1 MKQWEKAAAMAL
13 SLCMLLALLTGCM
26 KIELDINVKSNGKAD
41 LCLLYA
47 MADSAMDAG
56 GGDAALTPEDIE
68 EYEKEG
74 WTAEDYSQDGYT
86 GFVLK
91 KSDVDLSETEVMEG
105 AEGSIRK
112 EGSTY
117 IVDFEP
123 VAEAD
128 QADFAET
135 ASWLKTM
142 GGSFIVRVTLPAKP
156 VSHNAT
162 SVSEDGKT
170 LEWDVLSMDVTQPI
184 HVEFKTS
191 NPALIIGIAAAAVVV
206 IALIFVA
213 MKSRKQ
219 RAPEAFA
226 PGETASMPEEAPAV
240 PEEAPVIPE
249 EAPVIPEEVQAAPE
263 EAPVSTIPEEVTP
276 EETPKEGT
284 L

>member
-1 MKQWEKAAAMAL
+1 MKQWKTIAATIL
-13 SLCMLLALLTGCM
+13 SLCLLLVLLTGCM

-56 GGDAALTPEDIE
+56 AGDAALTPEDIE

-86 GFVLK
+86 GVVLK
-91 KSDVDLSETEVMEG
+91 KFDVDLSETEVMEG

-123 VAEAD
+123 VSKED
-128 QADFAET
+128 QADFEET

-142 GGSFIVRVTLPAKP
+142 GGSFVVRMTLPDKP

-226 PGETASMPEEAPAV
+226 PGETAAM
-240 PEEAPVIPE
+240 PE

-276 EETPKEGT
+276 EETPEEGT

>member
-1 MKQWEKAAAMAL
+1 MKQWKKIAATIL
-13 SLCMLLALLTGCM
+13 SLCLLLVLLTGCM

-56 GGDAALTPEDIE
+56 AGDAALTPEDIE

-86 GFVLK
+86 GVVLK
-91 KSDVDLSETEVMEG
+91 KFDVDLSETEIMEG

-123 VAEAD
+123 VSKED
-128 QADFAET
+128 QADFEET

-142 GGSFIVRVTLPAKP
+142 GGSFVVRMTLPDKP

-191 NPALIIGIAAAAVVV
+191 NPALIIGIAAAVAVV
-206 IALIFVA
+206 IALLFVA
-213 MKSRKQ
+213 AKSRKQ

-226 PGETASMPEEAPAV
+226 PGETASMPEDT
-240 PEEAPVIPE
+240 PVVPE

-276 EETPKEGT
+276 EETPEEGT

>member
-1 MKQWEKAAAMAL
+1 MKKWKKAAAMAL
-13 SLCMLLALLTGCM
+13 SLCLLLALLTGCM

-56 GGDAALTPEDIE
+56 GDASLMPEDIE

-74 WTAEDYSQDGYT
+74 WTAEEYSQDGYT
-86 GFVLK
+86 GVVLK

-123 VAEAD
+123 VSKED

-142 GGSFIVRVTLPAKP
+142 GGSFVVRVTLPVKP

-191 NPALIIGIAAAAVVV
+191 NPALIIGIAAAAAVV

-219 RAPEAFA
+219 PAPEAFA
-226 PGETASMPEEAPAV
+226 PGETAGMPEEAPAI

-249 EAPVIPEEVQAAPE
+249 EAPAIPEEVPAVPE
-263 EAPVSTIPEEVTP
+263 EAPVSTIPEEITP
-276 EETPKEGT
+276 EETPEEGT

>member
-1 MKQWEKAAAMAL
+1 MKQWKKAAAMVL
-13 SLCMLLALLTGCM
+13 SLCLLLVLLTGCM

-86 GFVLK
+86 GVVLK

-123 VAEAD
+123 VSKED

-142 GGSFIVRVTLPAKP
+142 GGSFVVRVTLPAKP

-184 HVEFKTS
+184 HVEYKTS
-191 NPALIIGIAAAAVVV
+191 NPALIIGIVAAAAVV

-213 MKSRKQ
+213 TKSRKQ

-226 PGETASMPEEAPAV
+226 PGETAAMPEEAPTV
-240 PEEAPVIPE
+240 
-249 EAPVIPEEVQAAPE
+249 PE

-276 EETPKEGT
+276 EETPEEGT

>member
-1 MKQWEKAAAMAL
+1 MKKWKKAAAMAL
-13 SLCMLLALLTGCM
+13 SLCVLLVLLTGCM

-56 GGDAALTPEDIE
+56 GDASLTPEDIE

-74 WTAEDYSQDGYT
+74 WTAEEYSQDGYT
-86 GFVLK
+86 GVVLK

-123 VAEAD
+123 VSKED

-142 GGSFIVRVTLPAKP
+142 GGSFVVRVTLPVKP

-191 NPALIIGIAAAAVVV
+191 NPALIIGIAAAAAVV

-219 RAPEAFA
+219 PAPEAFA
-226 PGETASMPEEAPAV
+226 PGETAGMPEEAPAI
-240 PEEAPVIPE
+240 PKEAPVIPE
-249 EAPVIPEEVQAAPE
+249 EAPAIPEEVPAVPE
-263 EAPVSTIPEEVTP
+263 ETPVSTIPEEITLEETP
-276 EETPKEGT
+276 EEGT

>member
-1 MKQWEKAAAMAL
+1 MKQWKKAAAMVL
-13 SLCMLLALLTGCM
+13 SMCLLLVLLTGCM

-86 GFVLK
+86 GVVLK

-123 VAEAD
+123 VSKED

-142 GGSFIVRVTLPAKP
+142 GGSFVVRVTLPAKP

-184 HVEFKTS
+184 HVEYKTS
-191 NPALIIGIAAAAVVV
+191 NPALIIVIVAAIAVV

-213 MKSRKQ
+213 TKSRKQ

-226 PGETASMPEEAPAV
+226 PGETAAMPEEAPAV

-249 EAPVIPEEVQAAPE
+249 EAPAIPEEVQAAPE

-276 EETPKEGT
+276 EETPEEGT

>member
-1 MKQWEKAAAMAL
+1 MKQWKKAAAMAL
-13 SLCMLLALLTGCM
+13 SLCLLLALLTGCM

-56 GGDAALTPEDIE
+56 GDASLMPEDIE

-74 WTAEDYSQDGYT
+74 WTAEEYSQDGYT
-86 GFVLK
+86 GVVLK

-123 VAEAD
+123 VSKED

-142 GGSFIVRVTLPAKP
+142 GGSFVVRVTLPVKP

-191 NPALIIGIAAAAVVV
+191 NPALIIGIAAAAAVV

-219 RAPEAFA
+219 PAPEAFA
-226 PGETASMPEEAPAV
+226 PGETAGMPEEAPAI

-249 EAPVIPEEVQAAPE
+249 EAPAIPEEVPAVPE
-263 EAPVSTIPEEVTP
+263 EAPVSTIPEEITP
-276 EETPKEGT
+276 EETPEEGT

>member
-1 MKQWEKAAAMAL
+1 MKQWKKIAATIL
-13 SLCMLLALLTGCM
+13 SLCLLLVLLTGCM

-56 GGDAALTPEDIE
+56 AGDAALTPEDIE

-86 GFVLK
+86 GVVLK
-91 KSDVDLSETEVMEG
+91 KFDVDLSETEVMEG

-123 VAEAD
+123 VSKED
-128 QADFAET
+128 QADFEET

-142 GGSFIVRVTLPAKP
+142 GGSFVVRMTLPDKP

-226 PGETASMPEEAPAV
+226 PGETASMPEDTPVV

-249 EAPVIPEEVQAAPE
+249 EVPVIPEEVQAAPE

-276 EETPKEGT
+276 EETPEEGT

>member
-1 MKQWEKAAAMAL
+1 MKQWKKIAATIL
-13 SLCMLLALLTGCM
+13 SLCLLLVLLTGCM

-56 GGDAALTPEDIE
+56 AGDAALTPEDIE

-86 GFVLK
+86 GVVLK
-91 KSDVDLSETEVMEG
+91 KFDVDLSETEVMEG

-123 VAEAD
+123 VSKED
-128 QADFAET
+128 QADFEET

-142 GGSFIVRVTLPAKP
+142 GGSFVVRMTLPDKP

-191 NPALIIGIAAAAVVV
+191 NPALIIGIAAAVAVV

-226 PGETASMPEEAPAV
+226 PGETASMPEDT
-240 PEEAPVIPE
+240 PVVPE

-276 EETPKEGT
+276 EETPEEGT

>member
-1 MKQWEKAAAMAL
+1 MKKWKKAAAMAL
-13 SLCMLLALLTGCM
+13 SLCVLLVLLTGCM

-41 LCLLYA
+41 LSLLYA
-47 MADSAMDAG
+47 MADSALDAG
-56 GGDAALTPEDIE
+56 GDASLTPEDIE
-68 EYEKEG
+68 EYEKDG
-74 WTAEDYSQDGYT
+74 WTAEEYSQDGYT
-86 GFVLK
+86 GVVLK

-123 VAEAD
+123 V
-128 QADFAET
+128 
-135 ASWLKTM
+135 SWLKTM
-142 GGSFIVRVTLPAKP
+142 GGSFVVRVTLPVKP

-191 NPALIIGIAAAAVVV
+191 NPALIIGIAAAAAVV

-219 RAPEAFA
+219 PAPEAFA
-226 PGETASMPEEAPAV
+226 PGETAGMPEEAPAI

-249 EAPVIPEEVQAAPE
+249 EAPAIAALRAKDPVWVKQSRTL
-263 EAPVSTIPEEVTP
+263 APPQRRWIARRLSF
-276 EETPKEGT
+276 
-284 L
+284 

>member
-1 MKQWEKAAAMAL
+1 MKQWKKAAAMAL
-13 SLCMLLALLTGCM
+13 SLCMLLVLLTGCM

-86 GFVLK
+86 GVVLK

-123 VAEAD
+123 VSKED

-142 GGSFIVRVTLPAKP
+142 GGSFVVRVTLPVKP

-191 NPALIIGIAAAAVVV
+191 NPALIIGIAAAAAVV

-219 RAPEAFA
+219 PAPEAFA
-226 PGETASMPEEAPAV
+226 PGETAGMPEEAPAI
-240 PEEAPVIPE
+240 PKEAPVIPE
-249 EAPVIPEEVQAAPE
+249 EAPVIPEEVPAVPE
-263 EAPVSTIPEEVTP
+263 EAPVSTIPEEITP
-276 EETPKEGT
+276 EETPEEGT